1 MLKIILGSLLAGL
14 TDSQETRMGWTGA
27 LIGFSYFHTR
37 EYKWVRK
44 GPRRVALFDCFLP
57 PPPPQSP
64 SGPPEIFFFHP
75 TSQSLSPNLLC
86 STWKDS
92 GYRSFSPPPPQ
103 IPSRSIRPLILTSSL
118 CPLKRRDIFYSC
130 LEGCII
136 PALPFSLRRKEWTL
150 ERRVN
155 KARGEGKEG
164 GRRRFTAMTTNKHGP
179 LGRRVNVL

>member
-1 MLKIILGSLLAGL
+1 MLWIILGRHSRADLIWEPFTRRFDRQSGDVDGLNWSTNWIFIFSHKGIQVSEKRASQSGLVWLLP
-14 TDSQETRMGWTGA
+14 SSSSSSIPFW
-27 LIGFSYFHTR
+27 
-37 EYKWVRK
+37 
-44 GPRRVALFDCFLP
+44 
-57 PPPPQSP
+57 SP
-64 SGPPEIFFFHP
+64 WDFFFHP

-136 PALPFSLRRKEWTL
+136 PALPFSLRQTNGRWSGGSTKREARA
-150 ERRVN
+150 RR
-155 KARGEGKEG
+155 AG
-164 GRRRFTAMTTNKHGP
+164 GGGGLP
-179 LGRRVNVL
+179 PW